1 MSKLNKLIDL
11 NKLQKLNRKK
21 KLEEKLRQ
29 QEYYGDI
36 EELFDPLN
44 KVLNTNSE
52 AWHAPQ
58 NQTLE
63 ALTYNTN
70 VLKALDPQQQSNSFN
85 DRAVTLIDDRDK
97 TFTVDNDMA
106 DILLE
111 ERKQTI
117 KQFELI
123 SFDANSNKF
132 KLNCID
138 VTLVPDGIKMKGSVY
153 DFSKGFHMFI
163 TNKDVT
169 EKDIKGD
176 KKVKQFLKDI
186 GYKQRGDTK
195 SNRPKII
202 RRMFASNGEPSSQ
215 VISIPNYSEDEKYQ
229 QDNSDDEEETDYET
243 DKQIEA
249 GGLRNPNPNNLVE
262 RVELLIIETK
272 AGHDGLYD
280 EMLDIS
286 KQLLSRILLIKDN

>member
-1 MSKLNKLIDL
+1 MSKLDKLIDL

-21 KLEEKLRQ
+21 KLEKKLRQ

-36 EELFDPLN
+36 EELFDHLT

-52 AWHAPQ
+52 AWQAPQ

-70 VLKALDPQQQSNSFN
+70 VLKALDPQQQSNSLN

-97 TFTVDNDMA
+97 KFTVDNDMI

-111 ERKQTI
+111 MGKQTI

-132 KLNCID
+132 KINGID
-138 VTLVPDGIKMKGSVY
+138 VSLVPDGIKMNGNVY

-176 KKVKQFLKDI
+176 KNVKQLLKDI

-195 SNRPKII
+195 SNRSKFI
-202 RRMFASNGEPSSQ
+202 RRMFASDGEPSSQ
-215 VISIPNYSEDEKYQ
+215 VISMPNYSEDEKYQ
-229 QDNSDDEEETDYET
+229 QDNSDDEEETNYET

-262 RVELLIIETK
+262 RVGLLIIETK
-272 AGHDGLYD
+272 AGHD
-280 EMLDIS
+280 
-286 KQLLSRILLIKDN
+286 